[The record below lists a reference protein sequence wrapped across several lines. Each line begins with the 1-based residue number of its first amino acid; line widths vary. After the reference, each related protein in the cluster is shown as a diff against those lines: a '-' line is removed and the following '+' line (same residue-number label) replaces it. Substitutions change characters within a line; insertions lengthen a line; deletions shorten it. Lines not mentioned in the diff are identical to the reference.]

1 MKRHKHHI
9 FKLYLPVLLL
19 FLTINAYTQN
29 KTVNVDFNKTLSGKN
44 LITQKELSGIDY
56 QFPKKVY
63 HLQVDTSLGIASI
76 MLRNKDSITKRHKTK
91 GLFIVYDL
99 KNKKTL
105 WSSKTNFNRNKIIQ
119 SGKHLIYSFVD
130 KSYLIDIETG
140 KEIWKK
146 PMRVLAISDERG
158 TGVGYKYLY
167 PGLTNTLR
175 GFSLSNGEPIW
186 EKTLV
191 KEPGVESVSFI
202 GDTTLYIMASGLH
215 YMNSETGIGWDYKAK
230 TAMVHTEMNAGAI
243 LAGAAFGL
251 IGGAIFI
258 PYTSEFVTGLHS
270 NILEDSCSIYF
281 ASVDKISRISKK
293 NGEIMWSKSLP
304 ADQTRKSEIFII
316 KDLLYIVNFG
326 FGWFSENLLD
336 CGRPYFTALDKE
348 TGEEFFYNQKMISRL
363 PALDYVLRGNNIAI
377 LFHNMLKL
385 YSLEN
390 GELINENKIIPI
402 DSLSLIKI
410 CDSTN
415 YVKENE
421 RFVNLTERHKENLC
435 IEKVNNDIIVLDQNM
450 NIQETY
456 VGENIFHLHIIFGGY
471 KFIVNGNKTII
482 LDADNVP
489 VAEIPATKK
498 AVLINKTL
506 FDFDGA
512 VLKEIDLSEVLTNPL
527 P

>member
-1 MKRHKHHI
+1 
-9 FKLYLPVLLL
+9 
-19 FLTINAYTQN
+19 
-29 KTVNVDFNKTLSGKN
+29 
-44 LITQKELSGIDY
+44 
-56 QFPKKVY
+56 
-63 HLQVDTSLGIASI
+63 
-76 MLRNKDSITKRHKTK
+76 
-91 GLFIVYDL
+91 
-99 KNKKTL
+99 
-105 WSSKTNFNRNKIIQ
+105 
-119 SGKHLIYSFVD
+119 
-130 KSYLIDIETG
+130 
-140 KEIWKK
+140 
-146 PMRVLAISDERG
+146 
-158 TGVGYKYLY
+158 
-167 PGLTNTLR
+167 
-175 GFSLSNGEPIW
+175 
-186 EKTLV
+186 
-191 KEPGVESVSFI
+191 
-202 GDTTLYIMASGLH
+202 
-215 YMNSETGIGWDYKAK
+215 
-230 TAMVHTEMNAGAI
+230 
-243 LAGAAFGL
+243 
-251 IGGAIFI
+251 
-258 PYTSEFVTGLHS
+258 
-270 NILEDSCSIYF
+270 
-281 ASVDKISRISKK
+281 
-293 NGEIMWSKSLP
+293 
-304 ADQTRKSEIFII
+304 
-316 KDLLYIVNFG
+316 
-326 FGWFSENLLD
+326 
-336 CGRPYFTALDKE
+336 
-348 TGEEFFYNQKMISRL
+348 
-363 PALDYVLRGNNIAI
+363 
-377 LFHNMLKL
+377 MLKL